1 MYCSNCG
8 VELSSGWKYCPQCGA
23 ATGEG
28 GDNPPRNGRAGRS
41 LVRPRED
48 RQIAG
53 VCAGLARYLGID
65 VTLVR
70 VLVVCLSIWPPL
82 VGLIFYVICWIVV
95 PNEPLLLMPP
105 ANRAAAADSSATNVV

>member
-28 GDNPPRNGRAGRS
+28 GIPFNNGRTGRT
-41 LVRPRED
+41 LVRLRED

-53 VCAGLARYLGID
+53 VCAGLARYLGVD

-105 ANRAAAADSSATNVV
+105 ANRTAADPSTTNVV